1 MNVTL
6 RRTMMVCVLAL
17 ILAAIAAGT
26 ASAAPQ
32 GSVDP
37 DTLTPPPP
45 PGAECK
51 DTGNYIIC
59 HTFGDES
66 WADEPDSLLSC
77 GRAYSTGSN
86 HSEGIRWY
94 SSEGLLLKR
103 FVRVTDSGTWSLS
116 PTGQGPTVRFI
127 SHFSFVDYMA
137 TPGDFDSATTIEHGL
152 DSRMWRPGSGVM
164 LQLAGIFIFAPEG
177 ITHHGAGE
185 FVLDEEDNL
194 VIPAEQDAALCEALQ
209 L

>member
-6 RRTMMVCVLAL
+6 RRTLMVCVLAL
-17 ILAAIAAGT
+17 ILAAITAGT
-26 ASAAPQ
+26 ASAAPTT
-32 GSVDP
+32 VDP

-59 HTFGDES
+59 HTVGADS
-66 WADEPDSLLSC
+66 WANEPDSLLSC

-86 HSEGIRWY
+86 HSESIRWY

-103 FVRVTDSGTWSLS
+103 FVRVTNAGTWSLS
-116 PTGQGPTVRFI
+116 PTGEGPTVRFV
-127 SHFSFVDYMA
+127 SHFSFVDYLA
-137 TPGDFDSATTIEHGL
+137 TPGDFDSATQIEHGM
-152 DSRMWRPGSGVM
+152 DFRIWRPGSGVM
-164 LQLAGIFIFAPEG
+164 VHLAGIFVFTPDGG

-185 FVLDEEDNL
+185 VAIDEEGNL
-194 VIPAEQDAALCEALQ
+194 VIPAKEDAALCEALQ
-209 L
+209 S